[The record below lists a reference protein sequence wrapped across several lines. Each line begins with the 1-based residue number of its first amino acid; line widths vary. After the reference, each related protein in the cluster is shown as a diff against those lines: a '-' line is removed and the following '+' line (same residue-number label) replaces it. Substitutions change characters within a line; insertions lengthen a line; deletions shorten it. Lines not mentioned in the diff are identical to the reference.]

1 MFEVGEW
8 GENRPILVS
17 ISPLTTIER
26 ERKRKD
32 EIPINAIRSRQERGE
47 KSGNPIYAEWKI
59 NPEENPNANMID
71 STGKEA
77 LSIPEIT

>member
-1 MFEVGEW
+1 MGKID
-8 GENRPILVS
+8 ILVS
-17 ISPLTTIER
+17 ISTHSDRER
-26 ERKRKD
+26 ERKD

-71 STGKEA
+71 STGKEE